1 MDAPAPPKREVPPA
15 LRAHTFKP
23 GVPRPPNGGRKK
35 GTPNRDRLLTIE
47 RIAKEADPI
56 GVLCRIVRGEPIR
69 AAPAPG
75 AKAELVH
82 PTVADVIAA
91 MRILTDK
98 TMPDLKAVA
107 VGDGGGQLVAVQ
119 LVLGRDAPVPP
130 VIEAPPE

>member
-69 AAPAPG
+69 AAPEPG
-75 AKAELVH
+75 AKAALVH
-82 PTVADVIAA
+82 PTVADVLAA
-91 MRILTDK
+91 LRILAGK
-98 TMPDLKAVA
+98 VMPDLQAVK
-107 VGDGGGQLVAVQ
+107 VSDGAGQMVAVQ
-119 LVLGRDAPVPP
+119 LVLGGSPPVPP